1 MLYDAGVDAKSAQ
14 ALMGHASLEMT
25 LKIYIHLS
33 QRKKADSIRKLNG
46 YLGEQSGGLKNEAV
60 KMQ

>member
-25 LKIYIHLS
+25 LKIYTHLS
-33 QRKKADSIRKLNG
+33 QRKKTDSIGKLNDFLNG
-46 YLGEQSGGLKNEAV
+46 QTTINQIT
-60 KMQ
+60 MQ